1 MPATRPGTLCFSQIG
16 ASRSSSTLSDVK
28 SGVVGGAP
36 GVDGAGSAAIDHAVI
51 MTRQV
56 AAVAIGRVIF
66 GVVMLLS
73 LGFLS
78 PPTRVEN
85 NHIQDMRRMALA
97 RLS

>member
-1 MPATRPGTLCFSQIG
+1 
-16 ASRSSSTLSDVK
+16 
-28 SGVVGGAP
+28 
-36 GVDGAGSAAIDHAVI
+36 